1 MYVISIGNL
10 HIPCAF
16 YVAEIDKI
24 AYNKRNGK
32 VVGI

>member
-16 YVAEIDKI
+16 YVAETDKI
-24 AYNKRNGK
+24 AYNKRNRK